1 MRLILMILFLFII
14 YKWFTWW
21 LASAVLSAWI
31 VENDYALPQKADR
44 DRLAKW
50 AVQKAFKLK

>member
-1 MRLILMILFLFII
+1 MILFLFII